1 MDEIEMEQASESL
14 DPIADKNGDSSNDN
28 LSCTTN
34 QNGVYGNESSI
45 AVIIS
50 YNYEL
55 VIPMD
60 VSLDLTVDSLEK
72 SIVDVMI
79 PSFFSECSNDY
90 EDTLHRKLQDV
101 EVVGIDSFP
110 PDRKQGKSQVY
121 LRNMATRL
129 SICSFW

>member
-1 MDEIEMEQASESL
+1 MEQASESL
-14 DPIADKNGDSSNDN
+14 DQIENTNGDSSNDN

-34 QNGVYGNESSI
+34 QNGTYGNETSI
-45 AVIIS
+45 AVTIS
-50 YNYEL
+50 YNYEM

-60 VSLDLTVDSLEK
+60 ASFDLTVDSLEK
-72 SIVDVMI
+72 SIVGVLI
-79 PSFFSECSNDY
+79 PSFFSDCSNDY
-90 EDTLHRKLQDV
+90 EETLNRKLQDV

-129 SICSFW
+129 SICSFL